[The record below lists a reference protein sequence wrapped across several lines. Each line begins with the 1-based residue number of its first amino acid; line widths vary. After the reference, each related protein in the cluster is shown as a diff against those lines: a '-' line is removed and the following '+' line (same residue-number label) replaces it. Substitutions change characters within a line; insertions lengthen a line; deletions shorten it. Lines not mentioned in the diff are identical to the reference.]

1 VAVRQRSLRTARL
14 TIGQS
19 SVGLAIGGQLAEQF
33 SRPVDQDPLNRDGEP
48 GPPLHAQPCTPDGF
62 DGVGGP
68 ADFDLCRALTT
79 EEIEQ
84 QLTRK
89 SSDANR
95 GFPSPGSYGIG
106 RPSPLKL
113 KPCAA

>member
-1 VAVRQRSLRTARL
+1 MRPASLGGIHRRRGFAEYE
-14 TIGQS
+14 IGW
-19 SVGLAIGGQLAEQF
+19 L
-33 SRPVDQDPLNRDGEP
+33 
-48 GPPLHAQPCTPDGF
+48 PLHAEPRAPDGF

-84 QLTRK
+84 QLARK

-106 RPSPLKL
+106 RPGPLKL
-113 KPCAA
+113 KPCTA

>member
-1 VAVRQRSLRTARL
+1 MPNRARRTA
-14 TIGQS
+14 
-19 SVGLAIGGQLAEQF
+19 
-33 SRPVDQDPLNRDGEP
+33 
-48 GPPLHAQPCTPDGF
+48 F

-84 QLTRK
+84 QLAWK

-95 GFPSPGSYGIG
+95 GFPSPGSYRVGCP
-106 RPSPLKL
+106 RPLKL

>member
-1 VAVRQRSLRTARL
+1 MGVS
-14 TIGQS
+14 G
-19 SVGLAIGGQLAEQF
+19 AIVKTCG
-33 SRPVDQDPLNRDGEP
+33 SRFLNQDGEP
-48 GPPLHAQPCTPDGF
+48 GPPLHAEPRTPDGF

-68 ADFDLCRALTT
+68 TDFDLCRALTT

-84 QLTRK
+84 QLARK

>member
-1 VAVRQRSLRTARL
+1 VDSEFAEIGDESMNYVSLTAVW
-14 TIGQS
+14 
-19 SVGLAIGGQLAEQF
+19 LAG
-33 SRPVDQDPLNRDGEP
+33 RR
-48 GPPLHAQPCTPDGF
+48 LHAEPRTPDGF

-68 ADFDLCRALTT
+68 ADFDLCRRLTT

-84 QLTRK
+84 QLAWK

-95 GFPSPGSYGIG
+95 GFPSPGPYGMC

>member
-1 VAVRQRSLRTARL
+1 MPNRARRTAL
-14 TIGQS
+14 
-19 SVGLAIGGQLAEQF
+19 SVGE
-33 SRPVDQDPLNRDGEP
+33 
-48 GPPLHAQPCTPDGF
+48 
-62 DGVGGP
+62 P

-79 EEIEQ
+79 EEVEQ
-84 QLTRK
+84 QLAWK

-106 RPSPLKL
+106 RYSPLKL

>member
-1 VAVRQRSLRTARL
+1 MTW
-14 TIGQS
+14 IGPEEICWYVGHS
-19 SVGLAIGGQLAEQF
+19 SVGLAIVSSIGRAIVKTCG
-33 SRPVDQDPLNRDGEP
+33 SRSSKPGWVP
-48 GPPLHAQPCTPDGF
+48 GPPLHAEPRTPDGF

-84 QLTRK
+84 QLARK

-113 KPCAA
+113 KPCTA